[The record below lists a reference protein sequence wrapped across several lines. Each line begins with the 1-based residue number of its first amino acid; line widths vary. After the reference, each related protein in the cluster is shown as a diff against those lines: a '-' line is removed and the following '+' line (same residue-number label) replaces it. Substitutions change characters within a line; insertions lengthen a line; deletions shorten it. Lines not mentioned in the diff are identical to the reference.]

1 MVHHYHHGAL
11 RQALISLALN
21 HLTAGE
27 RVEDLSV
34 RGLAQEAGVSKGAPR
49 RHFPTADHLIAAV
62 ADHGF
67 SLLNK
72 ELADA
77 VSLEDLGYRYV
88 AFALQHRQLYR
99 AMFFFPREELGRFPS
114 LAREA
119 EAAYGYLIDHVRRHR
134 SVHGSRRAAEGGIA
148 EADAAIAAWGLVHGL
163 ADLVIQDH
171 VPGLELPEAD
181 ERLRGMTAALVR
193 GL

>member
-1 MVHHYHHGAL
+1 MVPNYHHGAL
-11 RQALISLALN
+11 RRTLISLALN

-34 RGLAQEAGVSKGAPR
+34 RSLAQEAGVSKGAPR

-77 VSLEDLGYRYV
+77 GSLEDLGYRYV

-99 AMFFFPREELGRFPS
+99 AMFFVPRKELERFPI

-119 EAAYGYLIDHVRRHR
+119 EAAYGYLIEHVRRHR
-134 SVHGSRRAAEGGIA
+134 SEVGSRRTAEVGLG
-148 EADAAIAAWGLVHGL
+148 EADAAISAWGLVHGL
-163 ADLVIQDH
+163 ADLAIQDL
-171 VPGLELPEAD
+171 VPGLEMPEAD
-181 ERLRGMTAALVR
+181 TRLREMTAALVR